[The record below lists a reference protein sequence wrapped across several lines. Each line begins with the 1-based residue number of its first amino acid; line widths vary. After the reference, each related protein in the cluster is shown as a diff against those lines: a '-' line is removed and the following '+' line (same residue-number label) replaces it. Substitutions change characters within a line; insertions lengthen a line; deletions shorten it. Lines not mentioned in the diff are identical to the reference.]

1 MLTTPAISGTNPV
14 FPVATGSAQTFT
26 ISGSN
31 FQSGCSVTLMD
42 IGTSP
47 ATTYPNITI
56 SSQSSTQIV
65 INPNFGTAHHAWN
78 VQVINPGSVTSN
90 QYYFAVT
97 PSGEPQPTR
106 FGVDYS
112 YARPSMSSL
121 KAAGS
126 TFAVRY
132 VSSTSSKN
140 ISASEA
146 QSLLAAGLDIIL
158 VFEDSANQMLN
169 GYNQGVTDANIAVN
183 VATAAGAPS
192 NFFCYFAADFDATQ
206 AQQTQIDA
214 YLNGASSILGL
225 SRVGLYGGY
234 YPVSRALND
243 GTASKGWQTVAWSG
257 GLVDSR
263 ISLYQFYG
271 SVLSGSCD
279 ADVGFGTNLG
289 QWSPTTPTGLAASA
303 TGSQSISISWN
314 TTYVTTSYTLDRAT
328 SSSGPWAQVY
338 SGSTPSYTNSG
349 LASGTTYY
357 YKVCANNGGGS
368 SAFSSVVSA
377 TTMSGVPTG
386 LAGTATSPQA
396 ISVTWNSV
404 TGATS
409 YILDRGTT
417 SSGPWTQIYSGSTAS
432 YPDSGLQFGTTYYY
446 KVCSSSSGGNSAFSS
461 PVSAATLSG
470 VPTGLT
476 ATVTGPQSISLT
488 WNTVS
493 DVTTYTLQSAT
504 SSSGPWTQVYSGS
517 TASYP
522 NSGLQPGT
530 KYYYEVKS
538 STSTGSSAYSSAVA
552 ATTPPTVTVI
562 SPASGQVFTS
572 YPITVIGTASDSGG
586 TGLASV
592 TVTDTTNGS
601 TGSETV
607 SGTTASFAV
616 GGIVLAAGQNVIDV
630 ESFDN
635 SGFYSVVTAVT
646 ITYSPPT
653 WTGGG
658 ANTNWSTAGNWSG
671 TAAAAGTD
679 LVFADSTGLNNTN
692 DLAAGTHFGNL
703 TFNAGAGPFV
713 LSGNSVNL
721 SGIITNN
728 STNAETINF
737 SLSGAYALTK
747 TGSGAVVLSGTNS
760 FTGGTVVTGG
770 TLKVTT
776 PAALPDGSD
785 LTIGASALAAL
796 GAETSAP
803 VVDSPSGAG
812 VEPAAAIASPGST
825 ESARAASANDASIQA
840 ALVNHLARNAARSQT
855 WADTSASDDQQD
867 QNSLDLRTWD
877 AVLAEYGRT

>member
-1 MLTTPAISGTNPV
+1 MLTAPAISGTNPV

-26 ISGSN
+26 INGSN
-31 FQSGCSVTLMD
+31 FQSGCSVTLVD

-47 ATTYPNITI
+47 ATSYPNMTI

-65 INPNFGTAHHAWN
+65 ITPNFGTAHHAWN
-78 VQVINPGSVTSN
+78 VQVINPGSVSSN

-97 PSGEPQPTR
+97 PSGEPQPDR

-112 YARPSMSSL
+112 FARPTMSSL
-121 KAAGS
+121 QAAGS

-132 VSSTSSKN
+132 VSSTSGKN
-140 ISASEA
+140 ISSSEA
-146 QSLLAAGLDIIL
+146 QSLLAAGQDIIL

-169 GYNQGVTDANIAVN
+169 GYNQGVTDANIAVS

-206 AQQTQIDA
+206 AQQTPIDA
-214 YLNGASSILGL
+214 YLNGASSVLGL

-271 SVLSGSCD
+271 SVLSNQCD
-279 ADVGFGTNLG
+279 ADVGYGTNLG
-289 QWSPTTPTGLAASA
+289 QWSPTTPLGLAASA
-303 TGSQSISISWN
+303 TNSQSISISWN

-328 SSSGPWAQVY
+328 SSSGPWTPVY
-338 SGSTPSYTNSG
+338 TGSTPSYTNSG

-368 SAFSSVVSA
+368 SAFSSAVSA
-377 TTMSGVPTG
+377 TTPSGVPTG
-386 LAGTATSPQA
+386 LAGTATGPQA
-396 ISVTWNSV
+396 ISLSWNSV

-446 KVCSSSSGGNSAFSS
+446 KVCSSGSGGTSAFCS
-461 PVSAATLSG
+461 PVAAATLSG
-470 VPTGLT
+470 VPTGLKGT
-476 ATVTGPQSISLT
+476 ATGPQSISVT

-493 DVTTYTLQSAT
+493 GVTTYTLQSAT
-504 SSSGPWTQVYSGS
+504 SASGPWTQIYSGS

-522 NSGLQPGT
+522 NSGLQSGS
-530 KYYYEVKS
+530 KYYYEVNS
-538 STSTGSSAYSSAVA
+538 STSTGSSAYSSAVSM
-552 ATTPPTVTVI
+552 TTPPTVSII
-562 SPASGQVFTS
+562 SPVGGQVFTS
-572 YPITVIGTASDSGG
+572 SPITVIGSASDTGG
-586 TGLASV
+586 TGLTGV
-592 TVTDTTNGS
+592 TVTNTTNGS
-601 TGSETV
+601 TDSQSL
-607 SGTTASFAV
+607 SGTSASYSIS
-616 GGIVLAAGQNVIDV
+616 GIVLAAGQNVINV
-630 ESFDN
+630 QSSDN
-635 SGFYSVVTAVT
+635 SGFHSVVAAVT

-658 ANTNWSTAGNWSG
+658 ANTSWSTAANWSG

-679 LVFADSTGLNNTN
+679 LVFDGTTGLSNTN

-703 TFNAGAGPFV
+703 TFDSSAGPFV
-713 LSGNSVNL
+713 LNGNGVNL
-721 SGIITNN
+721 SGIVTNN
-728 STNAETINF
+728 GTNAETINL
-737 SLSGAYALTK
+737 SLGGAYALTK
-747 TGSGAVVLSGTNS
+747 TGAGAVVLTAANS

-770 TLKVTT
+770 KLIVTNSES
-776 PAALPDGSD
+776 LPDGSN
-785 LTIGASALAAL
+785 LSIGANALTGFAAPVIPSPPARQTSASPAVATALTTARVPSISDGAIFAAL
-796 GAETSAP
+796 INNLARRSAFSANWAETS
-803 VVDSPSGAG
+803 DSNGPQDAMS
-812 VEPAAAIASPGST
+812 SSL
-825 ESARAASANDASIQA
+825 SAR
-840 ALVNHLARNAARSQT
+840 
-855 WADTSASDDQQD
+855 
-867 QNSLDLRTWD
+867 D
-877 AVLAEYGRT
+877 AVLAEYGRIA